1 MLTIDGSQGEGGGQI
16 LRTSLTLS
24 LCTGQPFC
32 LANVRAGRDKPGLRP
47 QHLQAVTAAAQ
58 LANAEVTG
66 AAVGSSELRFVP
78 RLHGAAIP
86 PGAYR
91 FDIGTA
97 GSTSLV
103 LQTVLLPLLLAR
115 GPSTVTLIGGTYN
128 TKAPPFD
135 FIDRVFAPVLRRL
148 GVDLRLRLQKPG
160 FYPAGGGQVVAEIA
174 PLPDGTRSLGRLE
187 LLERGPLQ
195 QRLATV
201 VLARLPEQIAER
213 EQEVLRQRL
222 GWPAAAYAVR
232 SIARSQSPGNVVLL
246 EIASEHV
253 TEMFSSIGERGVPAE
268 QVAENAAVEAL
279 HYLSTDAPI
288 GEHLADQLLLPL
300 ALGAGGRYRTVEP
313 SLHTRTQVEIIRRFL
328 PQVAIDMRPGLRP
341 ESAHVTLVTV
351 EPGARL

>member
-32 LANVRAGRDKPGLRP
+32 LANIRAQRDTPGLRP

-58 LANAEVTG
+58 LAEAEVSG
-66 AAVGSSELRFVP
+66 AAVGSRELIFQPRRF
-78 RLHGAAIP
+78 GAAIA

-115 GPSTVTLIGGTYN
+115 GASTVTLVGGTYN

-135 FIDRVFAPVLRRL
+135 FCDRVFAPLLRRI
-148 GVDLRLRLQKPG
+148 GVGLTLRMHRPG
-160 FYPAGGGQVVAEIA
+160 FYPAGGGQIVAEIE
-174 PLPDGTRSLGRLE
+174 PLADGTASLGRLD
-187 LLERGPLQ
+187 LLSRGAILRQ
-195 QRLATV
+195 TATT
-201 VLARLPEQIAER
+201 VLARLPANIGER
-213 EQEVLRQRL
+213 EHAILLQRM
-222 GWPAAAYAVR
+222 GWPKSAYVVR

-246 EIASEHV
+246 EVESEHV
-253 TEMFSSIGERGVPAE
+253 TELFSSVGERGLPAE
-268 QVAENAAVEAL
+268 EVAERAAAEAL
-279 HYLSTDAPI
+279 QYLACDAPV

-300 ALGAGGRYRTVEP
+300 SLGAGGRYRTVPP
-313 SLHTRTQVEIIRRFL
+313 SLHTRTQVEIIGRFL
-328 PQVAIDMRPGLRP
+328 PQVGITLRA
-341 ESAHVTLVTV
+341 ESAQVTHIEVD
-351 EPGARL
+351 PGARS